1 MKVSERLS
9 AFSRDLLSV
18 QKDLLY
24 FAYKLTGD
32 SDDAHD
38 LLQETSLRLL
48 DNREKYVSD
57 TNFKSWAYT
66 VMRNLFINNYRKVL
80 REQTYVDTSENLY
93 QLNLSQDSGLDTPQG
108 TVSLREINAAIDS
121 LSADYRAPFRL
132 YTEGY
137 KYEEISE
144 ALSLPLGTVK
154 SRIHYAR
161 RRLQELL
168 RDYRG

>member
-1 MKVSERLS
+1 MKVSERVS
-9 AFSRDLLSV
+9 AFSRELLSV
-18 QKDLLY
+18 QKDLLN

-32 SDDAHD
+32 GDDAHD

-48 DNREKYVSD
+48 DNREKYVPD

-66 VMRNLFINNYRKVL
+66 VMRNLFINNYRKIL

-93 QLNLSQDSGLDTPQG
+93 HLNLSQDSGLDTPQG
-108 TVSLREINAAIDS
+108 TVSLIEINAAIDS
-121 LSADYRAPFRL
+121 LSADYRVPFRL

-144 ALSLPLGTVK
+144 SLSLPLGTVK

-161 RRLQELL
+161 HRLQEVL